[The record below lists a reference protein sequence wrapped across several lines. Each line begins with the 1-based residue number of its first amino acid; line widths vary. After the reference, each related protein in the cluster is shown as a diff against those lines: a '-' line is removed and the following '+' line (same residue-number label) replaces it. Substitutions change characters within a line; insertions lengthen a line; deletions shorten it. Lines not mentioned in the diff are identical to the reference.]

1 MPGEG
6 TNETRN
12 KHFWLCLTHYSH
24 KTHTQHTHTHT
35 TSHSKNKGRA
45 ARENG
50 HPFVRNFRPEIC
62 LKGRIRTKSCENG
75 QFKCPKSQVLFSIFF
90 GIIKACR
97 YQKKL
102 EIAEVEREGSG
113 NVKVAAVIDTSRWK
127 RNESNTDHTSSRSQ
141 AAFHCA
147 GWHYFSYYSAL
158 IEELLLF
165 DSLLLLGRAAYG
177 TASDES

>member
-1 MPGEG
+1 MDSS
-6 TNETRN
+6 N
-12 KHFWLCLTHYSH
+12 
-24 KTHTQHTHTHT
+24 
-35 TSHSKNKGRA
+35 
-45 ARENG
+45 
-50 HPFVRNFRPEIC
+50 VRNHRFCFRFF
-62 LKGRIRTKSCENG
+62 LVSSRHVDTK
-75 QFKCPKSQVLFSIFF
+75 
-90 GIIKACR
+90 
-97 YQKKL
+97 KKL